1 LSQTGGHHERHRHP
15 QSRRSG
21 GRVLILAWPLLIAG
35 GLIGAAAG
43 WVAGRG
49 RRPWTGAVAGML
61 AGVAAAPAGFVV
73 YMSWNG

>member
-1 LSQTGGHHERHRHP
+1 MSDIGINSPGDLAVV
-15 QSRRSG
+15 
-21 GRVLILAWPLLIAG
+21 VLILAWPLLIAG
-35 GLIGAAAG
+35 GLIGAAG

-61 AGVAAAPAGFVV
+61 AGVAAAAAGFVV